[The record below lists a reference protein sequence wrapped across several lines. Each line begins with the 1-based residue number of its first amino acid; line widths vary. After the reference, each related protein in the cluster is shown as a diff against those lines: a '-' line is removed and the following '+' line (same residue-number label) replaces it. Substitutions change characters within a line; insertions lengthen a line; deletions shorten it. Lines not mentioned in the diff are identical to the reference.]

1 MEQRDL
7 IIIGLVILLAMQHY
21 KIWKLSKEAF
31 YSKIGMFAL
40 MKWLED
46 VHKIKPPR
54 PEEDEAFAKIIF
66 NLKEDDFIRRNLND

>member
-54 PEEDEAFAKIIF
+54 PEEDEAFAKSSLT
-66 NLKEDDFIRRNLND
+66 LKKMTSSEET